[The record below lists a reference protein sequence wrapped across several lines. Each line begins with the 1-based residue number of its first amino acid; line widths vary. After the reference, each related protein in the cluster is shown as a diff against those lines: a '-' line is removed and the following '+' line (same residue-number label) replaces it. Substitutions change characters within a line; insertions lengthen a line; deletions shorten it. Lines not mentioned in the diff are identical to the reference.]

1 MAMFPLLILQKF
13 ACTFRADKQF
23 GDVSSALDCLE
34 GFVVG
39 LYAEVFNAVVCLVNR
54 CDSNRNVSQNF
65 YYFPLICSRCM
76 TSNVRSSCSILLA
89 DVPGFQN
96 LAQTTQSSNAGFEDL
111 CHNYLN
117 ERLHVLLHETT
128 FTSTLDLYAQV
139 GSHVIHCAYF
149 IIFILKYLCFNLR
162 KTFRVI
168 LMWRR

>member
-1 MAMFPLLILQKF
+1 MGMFSLVVFKS
-13 ACTFRADKQF
+13 
-23 GDVSSALDCLE
+23 SSALSEQTSSSEICRL
-34 GFVVG
+34 
-39 LYAEVFNAVVCLVNR
+39 L
-54 CDSNRNVSQNF
+54 STVSKVLWSVSTRKSSTPSSVSSTGAIQTGMF
-65 YYFPLICSRCM
+65 HRTFIMFPSFFSRCM

-139 GSHVIHCAYF
+139 GRDVKCCASWCL
-149 IIFILKYLCFNLR
+149 IMVLRFNLR

-168 LMWRR
+168 LMRRR